1 MNKVAAVVVTYN
13 RKKLLKLCIEKLLHQ
28 TFNTDIIVIDNMSTD
43 GTHEMLKSLIDNNKI
58 IYHSTGKNIGG
69 AGGFYEGIKLAYKL
83 NYEYFWLMDD
93 DCIPTENS
101 LNQLMKAD
109 KELHSKYGFLCS
121 KVIWSDGNI
130 CKMNIPKTS
139 IRNKNTDFDSHQVPI
154 QMGTFVSFLTRRE
167 VVEKVGLPIKEFFIW
182 GDDLEYSYRISRK
195 YPAYLINDSVVL
207 HKTANN
213 EGSNIASD
221 NFQRINRYKLAYR
234 NESVLFREMGIK
246 GKIYQCSRL
255 LLHSGR
261 IILKAP
267 DHKKERL
274 NTIFSGMKEGRKFY
288 PKIKKVK

>member
-139 IRNKNTDFDSHQVPI
+139 IRNKNTDFNSHQVPI

>member
-43 GTHEMLKSLIDNNKI
+43 GTHEMLKSFIDNNKI

-139 IRNKNTDFDSHQVPI
+139 IRNKNTDFNSHQVPI

-207 HKTANN
+207 HKTVNN

-221 NFQRINRYKLAYR
+221 NFQRIDRYKLAYR

-246 GKIYQCSRL
+246 GKIYQYSRL